1 MQALCSLQAGRE
13 AFHRRHHGHV
23 TAPLGQGLP
32 GPGLGLA
39 AGTGLQQRADDPAQ
53 LRAPLGRLFPC
64 DGRGQQGADSLLGFG
79 RGTNR
84 RLGAVP

>member
-1 MQALCSLQAGRE
+1 MQALCLLQAGRE
-13 AFHRRHHGHV
+13 AFHRGHHGHV

-39 AGTGLQQRADDPAQ
+39 SGAGLQQRADDPAQ
-53 LRAPLGRLFPC
+53 LRASLRRLFPC
-64 DGRGQQGADSLLGFG
+64 DGRGADSLLGFG
-79 RGTNR
+79 RGTNH